1 MTMKQEIGILM
12 EIDPATFWSILLLY
26 SYEEEYISSL
36 ISSGKIYS
44 SKQDIPTRQ
53 TRLIDD
59 LCAINDGG
67 EFGRSIFDICIQRS

>member
-1 MTMKQEIGILM
+1 MTMKKEIGILM

-26 SYEEEYISSL
+26 SCEEEYISSL

-53 TRLIDD
+53 S
-59 LCAINDGG
+59 A
-67 EFGRSIFDICIQRS
+67 